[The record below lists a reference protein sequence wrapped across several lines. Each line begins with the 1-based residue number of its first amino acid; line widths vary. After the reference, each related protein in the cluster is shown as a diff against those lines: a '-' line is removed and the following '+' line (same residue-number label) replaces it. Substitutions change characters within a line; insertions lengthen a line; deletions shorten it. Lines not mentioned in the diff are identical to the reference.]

1 MRLMHESATNIEE
14 QPAPL
19 GRVLLLTG
27 SIGSGHTRAAQA
39 VSEAMLR
46 ANAAQWA
53 LVVDALAYASAPFR
67 AIYRDAYIKLIEAA
81 PTAIGWLYRSSD
93 TVEGG
98 AMRRAVQRAALARL
112 RRMIASDKPDTIV
125 CTHFLAAELVS
136 GMVERGEWTG
146 TFAVVV
152 TDLDAHAMWAAC
164 PRADRWFVAL
174 PETVEI
180 LAGKGV
186 PRERMVVTGIPIAGA
201 FSARMP
207 PRAEL
212 RERFGLARGGPML
225 LVSGGGVGASLL
237 EKTLQQVLAMPI
249 DCSVALVCGRN
260 ETLRRRASNIV
271 ARRGESRVKCTVLG
285 FTDRMH
291 ELMHAADLSIGKPL
305 QQVLAMPIDCSVA
318 LVCGKNEPLRRRAS
332 NIVARRGESRVK
344 CAVLGFT
351 DRMHELMHAADLSIG
366 KPGGLTSSEALA
378 CGLPM
383 AIAYPV
389 PGQEERNSDHLLE
402 WGAAIRLNS
411 PESFG
416 WRVAQLLGDPERLSA
431 MRMAARARAK
441 PFAAEAIVEEICAL
455 RQSPAAVTPRLARTV
470 HQSA

>member
-46 ANAAQWA
+46 ADAAQWA

-152 TDLDAHAMWAAC
+152 TDLDAHAMWAVC

-212 RERFGLARGGPML
+212 RERLGLARGGPML

-249 DCSVALVCGRN
+249 DCSVALVCG
-260 ETLRRRASNIV
+260 
-271 ARRGESRVKCTVLG
+271 
-285 FTDRMH
+285 
-291 ELMHAADLSIGKPL
+291 
-305 QQVLAMPIDCSVA
+305 
-318 LVCGKNEPLRRRAS
+318 KNEPLRRRAS

-344 CAVLGFT
+344 CTVLGFT

-455 RQSPAAVTPRLARTV
+455 RQSPAAVMPRLARTV

>member
-98 AMRRAVQRAALARL
+98 VMRRAVQRAALARL

-152 TDLDAHAMWAAC
+152 TDLDAHAMWAVC

-225 LVSGGGVGASLL
+225 LISGGGVGVSLL
-237 EKTLQQVLAMPI
+237 EKTLQQVLAIPLA
-249 DCSVALVCGRN
+249 CSVALVCGKN
-260 ETLRRRASNIV
+260 EPLRRRASNIV

-291 ELMHAADLSIGKPL
+291 ELMHAADLSIGKP
-305 QQVLAMPIDCSVA
+305 
-318 LVCGKNEPLRRRAS
+318 
-332 NIVARRGESRVK
+332 
-344 CAVLGFT
+344 
-351 DRMHELMHAADLSIG
+351 
-366 KPGGLTSSEALA
+366 GGLTSSEALA

-383 AIAYPV
+383 AIAHPV

-431 MRMAARARAK
+431 MRTAARARAK

-455 RQSPAAVTPRLARTV
+455 RQSPTAVMPRLARTV

>member
-46 ANAAQWA
+46 ADAAQWA

-152 TDLDAHAMWAAC
+152 TDLDAHAMWAVC

-186 PRERMVVTGIPIAGA
+186 PRERMVVTGIPIASA

-212 RERFGLARGGPML
+212 RERLGLARGGPML

-249 DCSVALVCGRN
+249 DCSVALVCG
-260 ETLRRRASNIV
+260 
-271 ARRGESRVKCTVLG
+271 
-285 FTDRMH
+285 
-291 ELMHAADLSIGKPL
+291 
-305 QQVLAMPIDCSVA
+305 
-318 LVCGKNEPLRRRAS
+318 KNEPLRRRAS

-344 CAVLGFT
+344 CTVLGFT

-431 MRMAARARAK
+431 MRTAARARAK

-455 RQSPAAVTPRLARTV
+455 RQSPAAVMPRLARTV

>member
-152 TDLDAHAMWAAC
+152 TDLDAHAMWAVC

-237 EKTLQQVLAMPI
+237 EKT
-249 DCSVALVCGRN
+249 
-260 ETLRRRASNIV
+260 
-271 ARRGESRVKCTVLG
+271 
-285 FTDRMH
+285 
-291 ELMHAADLSIGKPL
+291 L

-455 RQSPAAVTPRLARTV
+455 RQSPAAVMPRLARTV

>member
-1 MRLMHESATNIEE
+1 MHESATNIEE

-19 GRVLLLTG
+19 GRVMLLTG

-46 ANAAQWA
+46 ADAAQWA
-53 LVVDALAYASAPFR
+53 LVVDVLAYASAPFR

-152 TDLDAHAMWAAC
+152 TDLDAHAMWAVC

-186 PRERMVVTGIPIAGA
+186 PRERMVVTGIPIASA

-212 RERFGLARGGPML
+212 RERLGLARGGPML

-249 DCSVALVCGRN
+249 DCSVALVCG
-260 ETLRRRASNIV
+260 
-271 ARRGESRVKCTVLG
+271 
-285 FTDRMH
+285 
-291 ELMHAADLSIGKPL
+291 
-305 QQVLAMPIDCSVA
+305 
-318 LVCGKNEPLRRRAS
+318 KNEPLRRRAS

-344 CAVLGFT
+344 CTVLGFT

-455 RQSPAAVTPRLARTV
+455 RQSPAAVMPRLARTV

>member
-152 TDLDAHAMWAAC
+152 TDLDAHAMWAVC

-186 PRERMVVTGIPIAGA
+186 PRERMVVTGIPIASA

-212 RERFGLARGGPML
+212 RERLGLARGGPML

-249 DCSVALVCGRN
+249 DCSVALVCG
-260 ETLRRRASNIV
+260 
-271 ARRGESRVKCTVLG
+271 
-285 FTDRMH
+285 
-291 ELMHAADLSIGKPL
+291 
-305 QQVLAMPIDCSVA
+305 
-318 LVCGKNEPLRRRAS
+318 KNEPLRRRAS

-344 CAVLGFT
+344 CTVLGFT

-431 MRMAARARAK
+431 MRTAARARAK

-455 RQSPAAVTPRLARTV
+455 RQSPAAVMPRLARTV

>member
-1 MRLMHESATNIEE
+1 MHESATNIEE
-14 QPAPL
+14 KPAPL

-46 ANAAQWA
+46 ADAAQWA

-152 TDLDAHAMWAAC
+152 TDLDAHAMWAVC

-212 RERFGLARGGPML
+212 RERLGLARGGPML

-249 DCSVALVCGRN
+249 DCSVALVCG
-260 ETLRRRASNIV
+260 
-271 ARRGESRVKCTVLG
+271 
-285 FTDRMH
+285 
-291 ELMHAADLSIGKPL
+291 
-305 QQVLAMPIDCSVA
+305 
-318 LVCGKNEPLRRRAS
+318 KNEPLRRRAS

-344 CAVLGFT
+344 CTVLGFT

-455 RQSPAAVTPRLARTV
+455 RQSPAAVIPRLARTV

>member
-152 TDLDAHAMWAAC
+152 TDLDAHAMWAVC

-260 ETLRRRASNIV
+260 ET
-271 ARRGESRVKCTVLG
+271 
-285 FTDRMH
+285 
-291 ELMHAADLSIGKPL
+291 
-305 QQVLAMPIDCSVA
+305 
-318 LVCGKNEPLRRRAS
+318 LRRRAS

>member
-1 MRLMHESATNIEE
+1 MEE
-14 QPAPL
+14 RPAAL

-46 ANAAQWA
+46 GRAADWA

-98 AMRRAVQRAALARL
+98 AMRRVVQRAALTRL
-112 RRMIASDKPDTIV
+112 RHMIASEKPDTIV
-125 CTHFLAAELVS
+125 CTHFLAAEVVS

-152 TDLDAHAMWAAC
+152 TDLDAHAMWAVC

-207 PRAEL
+207 TRAEL

-225 LVSGGGVGASLL
+225 LVSGGGVGVSLL
-237 EKTLQQVLAMPI
+237 EKTLHQVLEMPL
-249 DCSVALVCGRN
+249 DCSVALVCGKN
-260 ETLRRRASNIV
+260 EPLRRRASDIV

-291 ELMHAADLSIGKPL
+291 ELMHAADLS
-305 QQVLAMPIDCSVA
+305 V
-318 LVCGKNEPLRRRAS
+318 
-332 NIVARRGESRVK
+332 
-344 CAVLGFT
+344 
-351 DRMHELMHAADLSIG
+351 G

-383 AIAYPV
+383 AIVHPV

-416 WRVAQLLGDPERLSA
+416 WRIAQLLGDAERLSA
-431 MRMAARARAK
+431 MRSAARARAK

-455 RQSPAAVTPRLARTV
+455 RQPPAAAAPRIPQAV
-470 HQSA
+470 PQSA

>member
-164 PRADRWFVAL
+164 PRAHRWFVAL

-249 DCSVALVCGRN
+249 DCSVALVC
-260 ETLRRRASNIV
+260 V
-271 ARRGESRVKCTVLG
+271 
-285 FTDRMH
+285 
-291 ELMHAADLSIGKPL
+291 
-305 QQVLAMPIDCSVA
+305 
-318 LVCGKNEPLRRRAS
+318 KNEPLRRRAS

-344 CAVLGFT
+344 CTVLGFT

-455 RQSPAAVTPRLARTV
+455 RQYPTAVTPRLARTV

>member
-271 ARRGESRVKCTVLG
+271 ARRGESRVKC
-285 FTDRMH
+285 
-291 ELMHAADLSIGKPL
+291 
-305 QQVLAMPIDCSVA
+305 
-318 LVCGKNEPLRRRAS
+318 
-332 NIVARRGESRVK
+332 
-344 CAVLGFT
+344 AVLGFT

>member
-249 DCSVALVCGRN
+249 DCSVALVCG
-260 ETLRRRASNIV
+260 
-271 ARRGESRVKCTVLG
+271 
-285 FTDRMH
+285 
-291 ELMHAADLSIGKPL
+291 
-305 QQVLAMPIDCSVA
+305 
-318 LVCGKNEPLRRRAS
+318 KNEPLRRRAS

>member
-1 MRLMHESATNIEE
+1 MHESATNIEE
-14 QPAPL
+14 KPAPL

-46 ANAAQWA
+46 ADAAQWA

-152 TDLDAHAMWAAC
+152 TDLDAHAMWAVC

-212 RERFGLARGGPML
+212 RERLGLARGGPML

-249 DCSVALVCGRN
+249 DCSVALVCG
-260 ETLRRRASNIV
+260 
-271 ARRGESRVKCTVLG
+271 
-285 FTDRMH
+285 
-291 ELMHAADLSIGKPL
+291 
-305 QQVLAMPIDCSVA
+305 
-318 LVCGKNEPLRRRAS
+318 KNEPLRRRAS

-344 CAVLGFT
+344 CTVLGFT

-455 RQSPAAVTPRLARTV
+455 RQSPAAVMPRLARTV

>member
-1 MRLMHESATNIEE
+1 MHESATNIEE

-19 GRVLLLTG
+19 GRVMLLTG

-46 ANAAQWA
+46 ADAAQWA

-152 TDLDAHAMWAAC
+152 TDLDAHAMWAVC

-186 PRERMVVTGIPIAGA
+186 PRERMVVTGIPIASA

-212 RERFGLARGGPML
+212 RERLGLARGGPML

-249 DCSVALVCGRN
+249 DCSVALVCG
-260 ETLRRRASNIV
+260 
-271 ARRGESRVKCTVLG
+271 
-285 FTDRMH
+285 
-291 ELMHAADLSIGKPL
+291 
-305 QQVLAMPIDCSVA
+305 
-318 LVCGKNEPLRRRAS
+318 KNEPLRRRAS

-344 CAVLGFT
+344 CTVLGFT

-455 RQSPAAVTPRLARTV
+455 RQSPAAVMPRLARTV

>member
-1 MRLMHESATNIEE
+1 MHESATNIEE

-46 ANAAQWA
+46 ADAAQWA

-152 TDLDAHAMWAAC
+152 TDLDAHAMWAVC

-186 PRERMVVTGIPIAGA
+186 PRERMVVTGIPIASA

-212 RERFGLARGGPML
+212 RERLGLARGGPML

-249 DCSVALVCGRN
+249 DCSVALVCG
-260 ETLRRRASNIV
+260 
-271 ARRGESRVKCTVLG
+271 
-285 FTDRMH
+285 
-291 ELMHAADLSIGKPL
+291 
-305 QQVLAMPIDCSVA
+305 
-318 LVCGKNEPLRRRAS
+318 KNEPLRRRAS

-344 CAVLGFT
+344 CTVLGFT

-455 RQSPAAVTPRLARTV
+455 RQSPAAVMPRLARTV